1 MKPTPY
7 LLIQAFSPFIPC
19 NKKCKTVLQVFIF
32 PSSVKNQE
40 GETLKMKPLAEC
52 APCILEWTFGR
63 TASFL
68 DENQKVELMNTLLG
82 VLYAEFRADRNVALV
97 AKKTLEAVQSRV
109 LAARAVYDSIKK
121 ASNDAAKALL
131 PEARRFIQ
139 KGKTPQ
145 ECFERACHL
154 ASTGNVSPIA
164 APSGALEFSDAENLM
179 AGRGPF
185 PKVMGDVY
193 EAAREKRKV
202 LFLFDNTGEIGFD
215 SLLIEQFKAM
225 GASVTLVLKEAPFF
239 EDATLQDAAYFG
251 LDKLG
256 DRVLSVKTLF
266 IPGESDSAL
275 DDAFKESDLV
285 IAKGTFNFECLY
297 GETLGKPIIY
307 MLKSKCGPISKK
319 SGVDQGN
326 FFVRLEDG

>member
-1 MKPTPY
+1 
-7 LLIQAFSPFIPC
+7 
-19 NKKCKTVLQVFIF
+19 
-32 PSSVKNQE
+32 
-40 GETLKMKPLAEC
+40 MKPLAEC

-68 DENQKVELMNTLLG
+68 GEKQKIELMNTLLG
-82 VLYAEFRADRNVALV
+82 VLYDEFRVDRNVALI
-97 AKKTLEAVQSRV
+97 AKKTLDAVHPRV
-109 LAARAVYDSIKK
+109 LAAGTVYDAIKN

-145 ECFERACHL
+145 ECFERACYL

-164 APSGALEFSDAENLM
+164 APSGALEFSDAENMM
-179 AGRGPF
+179 AGRSPF
-185 PKVMGDVY
+185 PMMMGDVY
-193 EAAREKRKV
+193 EAAKDKRNV
-202 LFLFDNTGEIGFD
+202 LFLFDNAGEIGFD

-225 GASVTLVLKEAPFF
+225 GAVVTLVLKEAPFF
-239 EDATLQDAAYFG
+239 EDATLQDAVYFG
-251 LDKLG
+251 LDKLS

-266 IPGESDSAL
+266 IPGENGSPL
-275 DDAFKESDLV
+275 DEAFEESDLV

-297 GETLGKPIIY
+297 GEDLGRPVIY

-319 SGVDQGN
+319 SGVDRDN
-326 FFVRLEDG
+326 FFVRLEKE

>member
-1 MKPTPY
+1 
-7 LLIQAFSPFIPC
+7 
-19 NKKCKTVLQVFIF
+19 
-32 PSSVKNQE
+32 
-40 GETLKMKPLAEC
+40 MKPLAEC
-52 APCILEWTFGR
+52 ALCILEWTFGR
-63 TASFL
+63 TAPLLGES
-68 DENQKVELMNTLLG
+68 QRVELMNTLLG
-82 VLYAEFRADRNVALV
+82 VLYDEFRVDRNVALI
-97 AKKTLEAVQSRV
+97 AKKTLDAVHSRV
-109 LAARAVYDSIKK
+109 LAVGTVYDAIKK

-131 PEARRFIQ
+131 PEARRFVQ
-139 KGKTPQ
+139 KGKTQQ
-145 ECFERACHL
+145 ECFERACCL

-185 PKVMGDVY
+185 PRVKGDVY
-193 EAAREKRKV
+193 EAARDKRQV
-202 LFLFDNTGEIGFD
+202 LFLFDNAGEIGFD
-215 SLLIEQFKAM
+215 SLLIEQLKAM
-225 GASVTLVLKEAPFF
+225 GPAVTLVLKEAPFF
-239 EDATLQDAAYFG
+239 EDATIRDAVYFG
-251 LDKLG
+251 LDKLS

-266 IPGESDSAL
+266 IPGENGSAL

-307 MLKSKCGPISKK
+307 MLKSKCGPIAKK